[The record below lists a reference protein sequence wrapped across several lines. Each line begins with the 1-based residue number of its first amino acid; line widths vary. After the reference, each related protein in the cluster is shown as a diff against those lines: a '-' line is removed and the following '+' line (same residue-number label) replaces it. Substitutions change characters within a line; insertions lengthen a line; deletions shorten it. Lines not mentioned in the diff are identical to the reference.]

1 MVNDLLL
8 RLWMNNNHPQAPDND
23 QSQPQTPDDGNAGV
37 ALSDSD
43 DNWSEEPPTIQT
55 FPFTETPGMKVD
67 VPADA
72 DPMFFFNLIFTE
84 NFVEKLVKNTNEHT
98 DKVINASRLLRRRS
112 TWNNWKNVD
121 VDEMKNIGIIFNM
134 GIIALPAYK
143 KYWSTN
149 IFYKN
154 KHFPSVLSRTSFEI
168 ILHFFNFGEKPHFEK
183 DRLSKIWI
191 LDHLSNQ

>member
-1 MVNDLLL
+1 
-8 RLWMNNNHPQAPDND
+8 MNNNHPQAPDND

-72 DPMFFFNLIFTE
+72 DPMFFFSLIFTE